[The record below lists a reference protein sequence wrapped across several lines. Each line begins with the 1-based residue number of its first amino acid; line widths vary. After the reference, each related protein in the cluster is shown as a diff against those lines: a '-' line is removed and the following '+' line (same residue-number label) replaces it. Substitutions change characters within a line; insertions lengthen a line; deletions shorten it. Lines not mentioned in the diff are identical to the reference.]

1 MTCVSDRVVA
11 DEPQGAVDVTDVR
24 HPDAHVLDDARG
36 QPHVDDIA
44 DADLVLCDDEDPVED
59 VLFYE
64 TLSEIFAF
72 DPATLS
78 RLIEEPSG
86 ETLAVALRA
95 LKASSADALSILML
109 MKPAVG
115 LDVATFD
122 SMARFYAALKPE
134 DCRAVI
140 DAARANAR
148 HMPLTSPEAFGSNEA
163 ARRDFGRRSQ
173 RPAAREAKG

>member
-1 MTCVSDRVVA
+1 MTTIAAIRP
-11 DEPQGAVDVTDVR
+11 DEWNFPLLL
-24 HPDAHVLDDARG
+24 HVLGAMLLVG
-36 QPHVDDIA
+36 GLTAAVIA
-44 DADLVLCDDEDPVED
+44 FVVGWRNDPG
-59 VLFYE
+59 
-64 TLSEIFAF
+64 
-72 DPATLS
+72 TLS